1 MNSEPRRRSQTLK
14 MLATTGGLTL
24 GVIGL
29 TVMTAGASPPAQAE
43 VEKASQVA
51 ERAAASEAS
60 IRTLKLDTASDR
72 ASGAGSDHASN
83 LVAAAERFRPLDFPE
98 VPDNWEDAGLDLQKA
113 ETNDQGELVQELPDG
128 SRVVFT
134 VDPDTQRYL
143 DSVLASR
150 PVPHG
155 GVVMLEPETGRVL
168 AMSEDSAS
176 ASPDYQNFTRNAR
189 PPSASIFKV
198 VTAAALMSEAGQGRH
213 QEVCYHGGTRG
224 LTQRNITGDPNL
236 DNRCD
241 DLEGALALSIN
252 SLIAK
257 QTYHHLEP
265 DDLLQWAERFGYN
278 TPIPFEL
285 PVEPS
290 TASFGDDPYE
300 VARAA
305 AGFWHTHMSPLHG
318 AMIAASI
325 ANDGVMMAPSLI
337 ERYESP
343 EGEVLAEFRPEVFR
357 EVMEPEL
364 ARQLDDMMEA
374 TASRGTARNYFGQQ
388 PRFPNDIR
396 VSGKTGTLSN
406 QRPFLRFTWF
416 VGTGHHRQWDDHS
429 GVAVAGLMANEPE
442 WHMVGPQVA
451 SKALRQY
458 FRVES
463 ARRSVEED
471 AVVSR

>member
-1 MNSEPRRRSQTLK
+1 
-14 MLATTGGLTL
+14 MLAITGGMTL

-29 TVMTAGASPPAQAE
+29 TVMTAGASPPAKMQ
-43 VEKASQVA
+43 VEKATQIA
-51 ERAAASEAS
+51 ERAAATESS
-60 IRTLKLDTASDR
+60 VRTLKLDTAADR
-72 ASGAGSDHASN
+72 ATGAGSDHASN
-83 LVAAAERFRPLDFPE
+83 LVSAAQRFRPLDFPE
-98 VPDNWEDAGLDLQKA
+98 VPDDWVAAGLDLSEA
-113 ETNDQGELVQELPDG
+113 EKDENGDLAQELPDG

-134 VDPDTQRYL
+134 IDPDTQSYL

-155 GVVMLEPETGRVL
+155 GVVMLEPQTGRVL
-168 AMSEDSAS
+168 AMAEHSNDPTSEYRD
-176 ASPDYQNFTRNAR
+176 FTRNAR

-198 VTAAALMSEAGQGRH
+198 ITAAALMHDAGQTRH
-213 QEVCYHGGTRG
+213 QEVCYHGGRRG
-224 LTQRNITGDPNL
+224 LTQRNIAGDPNL

-257 QTYHHLEP
+257 QTYHNLEP
-265 DDLLQWAERFGYN
+265 EDLQEWAERFGYN
-278 TPIPFEL
+278 TQIPFEL

-290 TASFGDDPYE
+290 TADFSDDPYE

-318 AMIAASI
+318 AMIAASV

-337 ERYESP
+337 ERYEGP
-343 EGEVLAEFRPEVFR
+343 DGQVLAEFRPEVFR

-364 ARQLDDMMEA
+364 AQQLDDMMES

-388 PRFPNDIR
+388 PRFPNHIR

-406 QRPFLRFTWF
+406 QQPFLRFTWF
-416 VGTGHHRQWDDHS
+416 VGTGYHRQWEDHQ
-429 GVAVAGLMANEPE
+429 GVAVAGLMANEPQ
-442 WHMVGPQVA
+442 WHMLGPQVA

-458 FRVES
+458 FRIES
-463 ARRSVEED
+463 ARRSAEEEV
-471 AVVSR
+471 AVSH